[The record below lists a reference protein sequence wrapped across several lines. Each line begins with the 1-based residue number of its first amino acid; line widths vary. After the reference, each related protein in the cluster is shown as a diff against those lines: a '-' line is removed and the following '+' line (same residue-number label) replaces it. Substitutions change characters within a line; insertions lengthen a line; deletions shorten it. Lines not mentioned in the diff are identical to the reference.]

1 MAGPAR
7 DDLLF
12 LVRHARPSVDADV
25 PPSEWGLSP
34 EGVAGAERLA
44 NRMVGAEISVD
55 LVVTSVERKARETG
69 LIVADRLR
77 CQFQT
82 GHDLHEH
89 RRPWAGSDDEFRA
102 QTEAFFRSDQTAE
115 PTDRFERALTA
126 LHRAHAGRR
135 LVVVTHGTVMS
146 LHLARHYRV
155 DAWTTWQ
162 RLGMPAYVAVDR
174 KTKTILDLVAAV

>member
-7 DDLLF
+7 DELLF
-12 LVRHARPSVDADV
+12 LVRHARPLVDPDV
-25 PPSEWGLSP
+25 PSSEWGLSA

-55 LVVTSVERKARETG
+55 LVVASVERKARETG
-69 LIVADRLR
+69 VIIADRLG

-89 RRPWAGSDDEFRA
+89 RRPWAGSQDEFRA
-102 QTEAFFRSDQTAE
+102 QTEAFFRSDQTAG
-115 PTDRFERALTA
+115 PTDRFDRALSA
-126 LHRAHAGRR
+126 LHKAHAGQR
-135 LVVVTHGTVMS
+135 LIVVTHGTVMS

-174 KTKTILDLVAAV
+174 KTKTLLDLVLDV

>member
-1 MAGPAR
+1 MAGPPR
-7 DDLLF
+7 DELLF
-12 LVRHARPSVDADV
+12 LVRHARPSVDPEV
-25 PPSEWGLSP
+25 PPSEWGLSS

-55 LVVTSVERKARETG
+55 LVVSSVERKCRETAA
-69 LIVADRLR
+69 IIADRLQ

-89 RRPWAGSDDEFRA
+89 RRPWAGSEEEFRA
-102 QTEAFFRSDQTAE
+102 QTEAFFQSDEASE
-115 PTDRFERALTA
+115 PTDRFDRALRA
-126 LHRAHAGRR
+126 LHKAHAGRR
-135 LVVVTHGTVMS
+135 LLVVTHGTVMS

-162 RLGMPAYVAVDR
+162 QLGMPGYYALDR
-174 KTKTILDLVAAV
+174 KTKAILDVVTV